1 MILTMKVCVVG
12 LGYVGLTLAIT
23 LSDCGVIVYGVDSK
37 KETVLSL
44 RNGKPTI
51 SEKNVVSLLQ
61 KHLGTNLHILENIPE
76 MDFDAYMIC
85 VGTPLN
91 SKNSPILDYI
101 ISASEET
108 GTRLKKG
115 QVVIL
120 RSTIPVGTTR
130 NIVIPILEEKSN
142 LKSGV
147 DFDVVFAPERTAE
160 GVALS
165 ELKTNP
171 QIIGSLTSE
180 GIEKTS
186 LIFKQMT
193 PTIIPVS
200 SIETA
205 EMMKLIDNTYRD
217 VRFAYANEIAIIC
230 ETLKLDAKECIEKAN
245 FQYPRN
251 NIPMP
256 SPGVGGPCLSKDP
269 YILAHVASQYGYKP
283 EIIAHS
289 RWVNEYIPSFL
300 AKKVVR
306 KIEMMGGK
314 GNLKIFIIGFAFKG
328 NPETGDIRN
337 SPTLILVEE
346 LKKHFTNIVGYDPI
360 VPTSDIENIGI
371 KVTTI
376 QKGFEDADCVVVMN
390 NHESYHSLNMRE
402 LLRSASKPCVFV
414 DCWSMFRDL
423 RKNKELIYTGV
434 GID

>member
-1 MILTMKVCVVG
+1 MKVCVVG

-23 LSDCGVIVYGVDSK
+23 LADCGIIVYGVDSK
-37 KETVLSL
+37 KETVSSL
-44 RNGKPTI
+44 KNGKPTI
-51 SEKNVVSLLQ
+51 SEKDVDSLLK
-61 KHLGTNLHILENIPE
+61 KHLGTNLHVLENIPD

-91 SKNSPILDYI
+91 STNSPILDYI

-108 GTRLKKG
+108 GTRLRKG
-115 QVVIL
+115 QIVIL
-120 RSTIPVGTTR
+120 RSTIPVGTSR
-130 NIVIPILEEKSN
+130 KIVIPILEKKSN

-147 DFDVVFAPERTAE
+147 DFDVIFAPERTAE

-180 GIEKTS
+180 GIEKAS
-186 LIFKQMT
+186 QIFKQMT

-205 EMMKLIDNTYRD
+205 EMMKLIDNTYLD

-230 ETLKLDAKECIEKAN
+230 EILKLDAKECIEKAN

-251 NIPMP
+251 NISVP

-269 YILAHVASQYGYKP
+269 YILAHVAKQYGYKP
-283 EIIAHS
+283 ELISHS

-306 KIEMMGGK
+306 KIEMAGK
-314 GNLKIFIIGFAFKG
+314 KENSKIFIIGFAFKG

-346 LKKHFTNIVGYDPI
+346 LKKHFANIVGYDPV
-360 VPTSDIENIGI
+360 VPASDIENIGI
-371 KVTTI
+371 TVNTV
-376 QKGFEDADCVVVMN
+376 QGGFEDADCVIIMN
-390 NHESYHSLNMRE
+390 NHKSYHSLNVKE
-402 LLRSASKPCVFV
+402 LLRSSSKPCVFV

-423 RKNKELIYTGV
+423 VKEDGIIYTGV

>member
-1 MILTMKVCVVG
+1 MKICVIG

-23 LSDCGVIVYGVDSK
+23 LADCGIIVYGVDSK
-37 KETVLSL
+37 KETISSL
-44 RNGKPTI
+44 KNGKSTI
-51 SEKNVVSLLQ
+51 SEKSVDLLLQ
-61 KHLGTNLHILENIPE
+61 KHLDTNLHVSENIPDI
-76 MDFDAYMIC
+76 DFNAYMIC

-91 SKNSPILDYI
+91 STNLPILDHI

-108 GTRLKKG
+108 GKRLKKG
-115 QVVIL
+115 QIVIL

-130 NIVIPILEEKSN
+130 KIIIPILEKKSN

-147 DFDVVFAPERTAE
+147 DFDVIFAPERTAE
-160 GVALS
+160 GVALL

-171 QIIGSLTSE
+171 QIIGSLTHE
-180 GIEKTS
+180 GIEKATQ
-186 LIFKQMT
+186 IFKLMT
-193 PTIIPVS
+193 QTIIPVS

-230 ETLKLDAKECIEKAN
+230 EILKLDAKECIEKAN

-269 YILAHVASQYGYKP
+269 YILAHVANQYGYNP
-283 EIIAHS
+283 EVISHS

-300 AKKVVR
+300 AKKIVR
-306 KIEMMGGK
+306 KIETMNK
-314 GNLKIFIIGFAFKG
+314 KENLKIFIIGFAFKG

-346 LKKHFTNIVGYDPI
+346 MKKHFTNIVGYDP
-360 VPTSDIENIGI
+360 VVFASDIENIGI
-371 KVTTI
+371 KVTTV
-376 QKGFEDADCVVVMN
+376 QEGFKDADCVIIMN
-390 NHESYHSLNMRE
+390 NHKSYQSLNVKE
-402 LLRSASKPCVFV
+402 LLRSSSKPCVFV
-414 DCWSMFRDL
+414 DCWSMFRDII
-423 RKNKELIYTGV
+423 KEYNVIYTGV